1 MPGWMSWLTTV
12 DHKRIGILYTVTGV
26 LFFFVGGIEAL
37 FMRTQLALPANT
49 LLNGD
54 WFNQILTMHGTTMVF
69 MAVMP
74 INVGLG
80 NYIIPI
86 MLGAHDMAY
95 PRLNAMSYWLFLF
108 GSLLMMGSFSAA
120 VRPTPAGSAT
130 RR

>member
-1 MPGWMSWLTTV
+1 MSWLTTV

-49 LLNGD
+49 VLGGD

-80 NYIIPI
+80 QLHHPHHARRTRH
-86 MLGAHDMAY
+86 GVSAPQCHE
-95 PRLNAMSYWLFLF
+95 
-108 GSLLMMGSFSAA
+108 LLA
-120 VRPTPAGSAT
+120 VPVRQLADDG
-130 RR
+130 